1 MVSATPDITASTSF
15 QAPAPRT
22 KADPAPDNDSF
33 AALVDSNTTAAS
45 SSGDRGQ
52 DRIQDRAQDH
62 AQDAATASNQSA
74 TDRRAAPARRDAA
87 AGAKDQTGPADRDNR
102 DSDASTADQANGE
115 TPAPTRANKGTDTR
129 SAAGKTG
136 EVKKSESSDES
147 EATDAPDTEAS
158 AASDANTDTG
168 EAVATVLTAIVAPN
182 LQAPVAPSSATGTA
196 GVNAGPLTIAA
207 AAIAASNAVTGAEAT
222 PGAAA
227 TDAATKAAAEPPGT
241 TPANAAEAIAT
252 TAEGTPSEDA
262 AATQTA
268 ALTAAAPQR
277 ATSKTASSAK
287 ISTASRDATISS
299 DQAEGA
305 TTTTD
310 SPSPDASAAA
320 AAAPGTEATE
330 ATRSGA
336 RNAHLAQGKAEAA
349 GPQAQPTATAHLNP
363 AGHDTAPTPSN
374 TPADTAQAAIS
385 FQPPVQAAATQAQ
398 SSLTVAA
405 ATPSAAVPISG
416 LALEIAASVRS
427 GKSRFEIRLDPA
439 ELGRIDVRID
449 VDHSGRVTSHLTVE
463 RPETLSM
470 LRQDAPQ
477 LQRALNDAG
486 LSTGDGGLQFSLRD
500 QSSSGQNGD
509 QSNPNARRLILTE
522 EDPVPAAIAG
532 SYGRMLGGNSGVDI
546 RV

>member
-1 MVSATPDITASTSF
+1 MGRSTGVARGWLRAGLLVVAGGTLVVTGWASKAEDVKAQSEGIIFERQQTMH
-15 QAPAPRT
+15 QLGEDAALLGKIVAGEAPAD
-22 KADPAPDNDSF
+22 KLA
-33 AALVDSNTTAAS
+33 
-45 SSGDRGQ
+45 
-52 DRIQDRAQDH
+52 
-62 AQDAATASNQSA
+62 
-74 TDRRAAPARRDAA
+74 
-87 AGAKDQTGPADRDNR
+87 
-102 DSDASTADQANGE
+102 E
-115 TPAPTRANKGTDTR
+115 TTR
-129 SAAGKTG
+129 SLAQGAHDSVEAFKQQVPGGHAKPETWANYADFSARMQKFATGADAMAAAGKTG
-136 EVKKSESSDES
+136 EAKQSQSSDES

-168 EAVATVLTAIVAPN
+168 EAIATVLTAIVAPN

-196 GVNAGPLTIAA
+196 GGNAGPLTIAA

-241 TPANAAEAIAT
+241 TPANAAEVIAT

-349 GPQAQPTATAHLNP
+349 GPQAQPAATAHLNP